1 MNCSSGIKTLDATLY
16 KAAAMNCTNDDYR
29 IYAQPRAQESS
40 HYARTLYIFL
50 AHSFDL
56 VDLPAYDVM
65 LTTLLDIVS
74 LYPAEGPV
82 KGFIDGIDQMCQCYQ
97 AYA

>member
-1 MNCSSGIKTLDATLY
+1 MNCSNGIKTLDVTLY
-16 KAAAMNCTNDDYR
+16 KAASMNCTNDVYR

-40 HYARTLYIFL
+40 HYTRILYIFL

-56 VDLPAYDVM
+56 ADLPACVM

-74 LYPAEGPV
+74 LYPAEAPV
-82 KGFIDGIDQMCQCYQ
+82 KGFMDGIDQMPVYQ